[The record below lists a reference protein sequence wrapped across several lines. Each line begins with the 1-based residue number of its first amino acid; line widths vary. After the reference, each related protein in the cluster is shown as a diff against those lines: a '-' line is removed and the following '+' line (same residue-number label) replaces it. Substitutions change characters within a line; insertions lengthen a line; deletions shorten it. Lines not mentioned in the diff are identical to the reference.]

1 MPPITKF
8 KGKQIK
14 ENEIS
19 DQLIGNRTVGTPV
32 PTDADLE
39 SQTSLL
45 GFMQWVV
52 NRMEYLKTALGVG
65 DAPVDDKT
73 YGRKNNTWQEITSI
87 EEITI
92 INGKPKN

>member
-14 ENEIS
+14 ENEVN
-19 DQLIGNRTVGTPV
+19 DQLIGNRTISTPI
-32 PTDADLE
+32 PTNDDLG
-39 SQTSLL
+39 SQTTLNS
-45 GFMQWVV
+45 FMQWVV
-52 NRMEYLKTALGVG
+52 NRLAFLKGAVG
-65 DAPVDDKT
+65 IGEAPNDEKT

-87 EEITI
+87 NDITI